1 MYKTNKKF
9 IIAFMILIII
19 FSIGYYFYNQKDGG
33 EIFSYN
39 DGLDKNAINNTEK
52 NLEVKEK
59 MIKVHVA
66 GYVINPGVLEL
77 PVESRISDAI
87 EEAGGL
93 TEEADIS
100 KINLA
105 YLIEDGMKIYI
116 PNHTEIEE
124 EKNMNTSEI
133 KEEEYINESSGLRN
147 EEISGTENKKNE
159 KININT
165 ATQKDL
171 ETLPGIG
178 SATALKIISHRNEN
192 GKFKDIEDIKNVK
205 GIGDS
210 KFENIKNLICVK

>member
-178 SATALKIISHRNEN
+178 SATALKIISYRNEN